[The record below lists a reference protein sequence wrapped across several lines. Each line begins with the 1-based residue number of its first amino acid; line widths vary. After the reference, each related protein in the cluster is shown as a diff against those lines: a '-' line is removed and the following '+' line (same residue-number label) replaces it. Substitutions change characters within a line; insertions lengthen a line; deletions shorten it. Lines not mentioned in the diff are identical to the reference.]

1 MDISKVSSM
10 LNAEM
15 GMSKSKTQS
24 AAPMPEKPV
33 AVPIKAQQEVS
44 EDCKLL
50 EHTKYSLEQLP
61 DFDLNKVE
69 QIRQSLVDGSFELN
83 LQQLAETMV
92 QQHG

>member
-10 LNAEM
+10 LNADM

-24 AAPMPEKPV
+24 AALVPEKPV
-33 AVPIKAQQEVS
+33 AVPIKVQQEVS

-83 LQQLAETMV
+83 LEQLAETMV